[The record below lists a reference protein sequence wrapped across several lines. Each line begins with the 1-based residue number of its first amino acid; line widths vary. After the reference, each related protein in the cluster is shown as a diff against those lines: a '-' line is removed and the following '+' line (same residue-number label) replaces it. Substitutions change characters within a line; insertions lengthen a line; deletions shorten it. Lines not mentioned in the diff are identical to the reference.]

1 MIRCRES
8 KGSRKPETRAQNEDR
23 EKRRDEKTQA
33 IMGLFALLGIF
44 SAFLD
49 GFDLVG
55 KFSPGG
61 EWSQLNGATLY
72 VTIVFIAI
80 AAIISIIATIF
91 AVKAIIAAFKDR
103 DE

>member
-1 MIRCRES
+1 
-8 KGSRKPETRAQNEDR
+8 
-23 EKRRDEKTQA
+23 
-33 IMGLFALLGIF
+33 MGLFALLGIF

-72 VTIVFIAI
+72 VTILFIAI
-80 AAIISIIATIF
+80 ATIISIIAIIF